1 LTSTTSPAAADDVD
15 VDDTI
20 FVVLVQQMWL
30 GEINKILDSMRE
42 LEPRKSQLIVA
53 AQF

>member
-15 VDDTI
+15 VDDT
-20 FVVLVQQMWL
+20 FCSTRTTDV

>member
-1 LTSTTSPAAADDVD
+1 LTSTTSPAAADDDVD
-15 VDDTI
+15 VDDT
-20 FVVLVQQMWL
+20 FCSTRTTDV